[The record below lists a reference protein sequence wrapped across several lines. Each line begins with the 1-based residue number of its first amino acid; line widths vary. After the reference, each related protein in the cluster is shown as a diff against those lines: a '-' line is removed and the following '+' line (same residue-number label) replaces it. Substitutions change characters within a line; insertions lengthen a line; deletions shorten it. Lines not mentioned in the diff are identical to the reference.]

1 MEMLDRKDSKEE
13 EIMNEFRV
21 LSVGLRMNGNVIS

>member
-1 MEMLDRKDSKEE
+1 MEMLDRKDSKE

-21 LSVGLRMNGNVIS
+21 LSVGIRMNGNVIS